1 MTWQTSYVIND
12 NLKEAISHICDKKLK
27 SMPDNQ
33 NVWHRTSH
41 ITLDSYTW
49 SFYQAEGL
57 KEVKKQLKVV
67 TGLDTIY
74 EHGYT
79 CIWRYD
85 KQFPKCPIHIDH
97 EAQHKGSLCISLS
110 GYHNIFLHD
119 TDTKEKVESITVKDN
134 NIMFIKNSKYYHSVE
149 GNGDLWIRGV
159 KK

>member
-49 SFYQAEGL
+49 SFYQAGGL

-149 GNGDLWIRGV
+149 GNGDLWILGV